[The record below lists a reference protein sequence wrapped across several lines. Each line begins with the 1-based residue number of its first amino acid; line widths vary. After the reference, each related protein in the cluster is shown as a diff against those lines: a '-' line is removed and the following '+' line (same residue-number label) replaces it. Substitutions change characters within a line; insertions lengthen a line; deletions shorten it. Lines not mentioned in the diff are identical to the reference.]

1 MTGDSAPPL
10 GPKPKSAVPSY
21 LLNGTA
27 SVRMPSNMR
36 ERESLTSSI
45 KSSFARRQVVDPD
58 FAAPKPIPATVP
70 AARAPAPAE
79 AETPAP
85 TRDTEMPTVNALL
98 ANGEREDQHQ
108 HVLTEKNNA
117 ENEEPPAAATATAA
131 PPPIKRNLSEP
142 PRDPRDHMGPS
153 TPPSG
158 PSRPASPYTL
168 NPPIDF
174 DGLSWPSV
182 GTRERLEATPEES
195 EKRTQKLADAVRT
208 ILECIGEDPERE
220 GLLGT
225 PERYA
230 KALMYFTKGY
240 EENVRD
246 LVNGAVFHEDHDEL
260 VIVKDIEVFSLCE
273 HHMVPFTGKMHIGYI
288 PDRRV
293 LGLSK
298 LARLAEMFSR
308 RLQVQERLTKQVAL
322 AIAEVLK
329 PQGVAVVMESSHLC
343 MVMRGVQKT
352 SSTTTTSCMLG
363 CMRASA
369 KTREEFLSLLNRK

>member
-1 MTGDSAPPL
+1 MTGDSPPL

-21 LLNGTA
+21 LLNGAA

-36 ERESLTSSI
+36 ERENLNSSI
-45 KSSFARRQVVDPD
+45 KSSFARRQVADPE
-58 FAAPKPIPATVP
+58 FAAPTPVP
-70 AARAPAPAE
+70 AAAR
-79 AETPAP
+79 ET
-85 TRDTEMPTVNALL
+85 TMPTPNALL
-98 ANGEREDQHQ
+98 ENGDTEDQHK
-108 HVLTEKNNA
+108 HILAEKSST
-117 ENEEPPAAATATAA
+117 ENEEPPVAAVAS
-131 PPPIKRNLSEP
+131 PIKRNLSEP
-142 PRDPRDHMGPS
+142 PRDPRDHTGPL
-153 TPPSG
+153 TPPLAV
-158 PSRPASPYTL
+158 SRPASPYTL

-363 CMRASA
+363 CMRSSA